1 MDHFSNRCSYSRH
14 LVGDNRDVAKE
25 LENSS
30 PSNYYYSLFTDSGRI
45 SVAEHG
51 NYNYLHSTDLLR
63 KVKSQ
68 HLAKS
73 RYDNDPWQ
81 DIIITKMSY
90 ASTIVGNHLNGYVQ
104 MLCHTP
110 LMIHLYSEEQIL
122 LLKYLEKGCLT
133 LHFDAT
139 GSVIRKLDQ
148 LQKKILYY
156 ALSVQ
161 HPEARVSPIPLAEM
175 ISSEQTNVEISNFL
189 NRWLYDV
196 KKITNKLIVPNH
208 IEVDYSWA
216 MLHSVCNSFW
226 KETLENYFNTCWQYI
241 QTHSSSTHSPKT
253 IIHICTAHVMNR
265 FSYKL
270 GHNFQLDKQRKQ
282 KIMFIMARM
291 VSCTV
296 FDEMN
301 QLFISLCMT
310 SLSKNLYPE
319 IQKYF
324 DKLDNAIS
332 ISSEEVN
339 VDLEY
344 LPELDEELPN
354 SLGDGNTYR
363 TRSPFG
369 IHFQSELQN
378 CMQVISRLESKK
390 RVHNLETNLYFLPDF
405 PKFLVTYYMP
415 ICPL

>member
-1 MDHFSNRCSYSRH
+1 MMS
-14 LVGDNRDVAKE
+14 K
-25 LENSS
+25 
-30 PSNYYYSLFTDSGRI
+30 
-45 SVAEHG
+45 
-51 NYNYLHSTDLLR
+51 
-63 KVKSQ
+63 KV
-68 HLAKS
+68 
-73 RYDNDPWQ
+73 
-81 DIIITKMSY
+81 
-90 ASTIVGNHLNGYVQ
+90 
-104 MLCHTP
+104 
-110 LMIHLYSEEQIL
+110 
-122 LLKYLEKGCLT
+122 
-133 LHFDAT
+133 
-139 GSVIRKLDQ
+139 
-148 LQKKILYY
+148 
-156 ALSVQ
+156 
-161 HPEARVSPIPLAEM
+161 
-175 ISSEQTNVEISNFL
+175 
-189 NRWLYDV
+189 
-196 KKITNKLIVPNH
+196 TNKLIVPNH

-216 MLHSVCNSFW
+216 MLHSVCNSFC
-226 KETLENYFNTCWQYI
+226 KETLENYLNTWQYI
-241 QTHSSSTHSPKT
+241 QTHSSSTNSLKT

-265 FSYKL
+265 FNYKL

-332 ISSEEVN
+332 ISSEEFN

-378 CMQVISRLESKK
+378 CMQVISKLESKK
-390 RVHNLETNLYFLPDF
+390 RVHHIETNLYFLPDF
-405 PKFLVTYYMP
+405 PKFYVSRITCQFVLFGQD
-415 ICPL
+415 

>member
-1 MDHFSNRCSYSRH
+1 
-14 LVGDNRDVAKE
+14 
-25 LENSS
+25 
-30 PSNYYYSLFTDSGRI
+30 
-45 SVAEHG
+45 
-51 NYNYLHSTDLLR
+51 
-63 KVKSQ
+63 
-68 HLAKS
+68 
-73 RYDNDPWQ
+73 
-81 DIIITKMSY
+81 
-90 ASTIVGNHLNGYVQ
+90 
-104 MLCHTP
+104 
-110 LMIHLYSEEQIL
+110 
-122 LLKYLEKGCLT
+122 
-133 LHFDAT
+133 
-139 GSVIRKLDQ
+139 
-148 LQKKILYY
+148 
-156 ALSVQ
+156 
-161 HPEARVSPIPLAEM
+161 
-175 ISSEQTNVEISNFL
+175 
-189 NRWLYDV
+189 
-196 KKITNKLIVPNH
+196 
-208 IEVDYSWA
+208 
-216 MLHSVCNSFW
+216 
-226 KETLENYFNTCWQYI
+226 
-241 QTHSSSTHSPKT
+241 
-253 IIHICTAHVMNR
+253 MNR

-332 ISSEEVN
+332 ISSEEFN

-344 LPELDEELPN
+344 LPELDEEFPN

-378 CMQVISRLESKK
+378 CMQAISQLESKK

-405 PKFLVTYYMP
+405 PKSLVTYYMP
-415 ICPL
+415 ICPLWSGLILGPQLYPSYPSMTYTNAIAENWMRIVKITILKMNPNSELGIS